1 MLAIISSKTLKMPT
15 PYCQKLP
22 QLHVFSKHC
31 EMPPPLQLPEP
42 PVRNKRCVG
51 ALGCWQ
57 GWRRVLAPS
66 ATWAALAAEVFP
78 GQDGLWDRV
87 AVQPLS
93 ISGCCHS
100 DTGVISVSK
109 EPINK

>member
-1 MLAIISSKTLKMPT
+1 MLAVISSKPLKRPI
-15 PYCQKLP
+15 PSCQKFP
-22 QLHVFSKHC
+22 ELHVFSKHC

-42 PVRNKRCVG
+42 PVRSKRCVG

-57 GWRRVLAPS
+57 GRRRALVPSTTRAAP
-66 ATWAALAAEVFP
+66 AAEVFP
-78 GQDGLWDRV
+78 GQDSLWDRV